1 MTQSTLG
8 LVSTA
13 PFTARQ
19 RLTLLATS
27 IGLFMIF
34 LDATIVNVA
43 LPDIAHDF
51 DAGEQGIQW
60 VVAAY
65 SLTMGMFIMSAAT
78 LCDRLGRRRM
88 LIAGTVLFA
97 AASALCAAAP
107 TLLVLNLGRG
117 LQGVGAAVVNV
128 ASLALVSAAFP
139 DSKAKARAIGLWTA
153 VASVGLAIGPT
164 VGGFLTEASG
174 WRSIFLVNVVI
185 GAVGIV
191 LVRAFVDESRDP
203 TVRNLDL
210 PGQLLFIAAVG
221 ALTYALIEGPHTG
234 WTSPL
239 IVALLVAASILGT
252 GFVLFE
258 LRTADPMM
266 DVRVFRDEVYS
277 VAIVTLFVVMFSVY
291 GLLLVVTQYF
301 QNVEA
306 YSPERAGVL
315 MLAYTVPTIVFAPIA
330 GALTARGGGRGPTLA
345 GVALLA
351 AGLVVIATGIGGTL
365 AVLLVGLMLTG
376 TAAGLAIAPTTN
388 VAMASVSASRS
399 GMASGIM
406 SAQRAL
412 GSTAGF
418 AVMGSVLAAVVAAT
432 LPSNFTPLMADPP
445 RQQVVQ
451 VVVDD
456 ANPRAVASLIGPGKP
471 LPDEVAQ
478 TAELVDAADDSFVAG
493 IRSGLAVAV
502 VLVLV
507 ALVAGYRVFPRG
519 PSPRAAKGAMLAR

>member
-1 MTQSTLG
+1 MS
-8 LVSTA
+8 A
-13 PFTARQ
+13 ARFTARQ

-43 LPDIAHDF
+43 LPDIADEF
-51 DAGEQGIQW
+51 NAGEQGLQW

-88 LIAGTVLFA
+88 LTAGTMLFA
-97 AASALCAAAP
+97 VASALCAAAP
-107 TLLVLNLGRG
+107 SLLVLNLGRG
-117 LQGVGAAVVNV
+117 LQGVGAAIVNV

-139 DSKAKARAIGLWTA
+139 DSKSKARAIGLWTA

-174 WRSIFLVNVVI
+174 WRAIFLVNVVV
-185 GAVGIV
+185 GAAGVVMV
-191 LVRAFVDESRDP
+191 LAFVEESRDP
-203 TVRNLDL
+203 TARGLDL

-221 ALTYALIEGPHTG
+221 TLTYALIEGPHTG

-239 IVALLVAASILGT
+239 IIGLLVTAAALGVS
-252 GFVLFE
+252 FVLFE
-258 LRTADPMM
+258 LHAADPMM

-277 VAIVTLFVVMFSVY
+277 VAIVTLFVVMFAVY

-301 QNVEA
+301 QNVQA

-315 MLAYTVPTIVFAPIA
+315 MLAYTVPTIIFAPIA

-351 AGLVVIATGIGGTL
+351 AGLVLVAAGIGGAL
-365 AVLLVGLMLTG
+365 AILLIGLMLTG

-388 VAMASVSASRS
+388 EAMASVPASRS

-418 AVMGSVLAAVVAAT
+418 AIMGSVLAAVVAST
-432 LPSNFTPLMADPP
+432 LPSNFTPLLADPP
-445 RQQVVQ
+445 RQHVVEI
-451 VVVDD
+451 VVDD

-471 LPDEVAQ
+471 LPGEVAQ

-493 IRSGLAVAV
+493 IRAGLAVAV
-502 VLVLV
+502 VLVLG

-519 PSPRAAKGAMLAR
+519 QARRPAKGAMLRR